1 MTKVIQSSRPAA
13 GLVPVTRLAPLR
25 VALCALLIA
34 GCTTGG
40 PQGVGDTAG
49 RQAAGTLPADVTTAT
64 VMTLAERMRANGDY
78 NSAVTFYRRA
88 IMLDPFNLKAYLG
101 LGDTLLAAG
110 YPNEASEAFRSYLS
124 QSPKDK
130 AVNDAPAYRGLGM
143 AFVALDRPQEAVE
156 MLTKSIALEPSPRAF
171 SALGIA
177 EDMIGDTAAAEG
189 AYKRGLVLAPDD
201 LDLLNNYGL
210 SQALHGDFNGAV
222 VTLRR
227 VASDQRAGVRHR
239 ANLALALGL
248 AGRSDDAAQ
257 VARIDLDE
265 RSVKSNLAYYA
276 ELRALSAPARTAAI
290 LRPNTPILPRAAA
303 TACDKEPCPVPA
315 LPGEKLSAA
324 PQTPVDAKPLA
335 TPPAAAKPMPLTPPA
350 SVKPDSSQTPP
361 AEKKAPVAAKEPKPS
376 PVQGRVKPDAT
387 SDDTQPSA
395 PLQLTPQGSAKT
407 DTPMPAPEMA
417 KTETA
422 TPGPESQ
429 PAAAPGEMKAAPEAN
444 AAPMSAADSDAAP
457 KPAAENSPVAADT
470 AKPAIEPSRTPAPEM
485 AAADKPAASDP
496 APAPAPVRAPSGP
509 VVKAAAVTPMAPGKH
524 AWLQIASFRS
534 EQNAQAAWKTMT
546 EGNQDLLQYVPLS
559 VRRVDL
565 GTDKGTFYVLRI
577 GPLATTQQASDL
589 CSALKDRKIDC
600 MVTK

>member
-1 MTKVIQSSRPAA
+1 MTKVIQSIRPAT
-13 GLVPVTRLAPLR
+13 GFVPVTRLAPLC
-25 VALCALLIA
+25 VALGALLIA

-40 PQGVGDTAG
+40 PQGAGDTAG
-49 RQAAGTLPADVTTAT
+49 RQAQGTLPADVTTAT

-130 AVNDAPAYRGLGM
+130 AINDAPAYRGLGM
-143 AFVALDRPQEAVE
+143 ALVALGRPQEAVE
-156 MLTKSIALEPSPRAF
+156 ILTKSIALEPSPRAF

-248 AGRSDDAAQ
+248 AGRTDDAAQ

-276 ELRALSAPARTAAI
+276 ELRALPAPERANAI
-290 LRPNTPILPRAAA
+290 LRPNTPIPPRAAA
-303 TACDKEPCPVPA
+303 TSCDKEPCPVPK

-324 PQTPVDAKPLA
+324 PQTPVDSKPLA
-335 TPPAAAKPMPLTPPA
+335 PPPTAAKPIPVTPPA
-350 SVKPDSSQTPP
+350 SVKPDSIQPPP
-361 AEKKAPVAAKEPKPS
+361 AEKKAPVAAKEPS
-376 PVQGRVKPDAT
+376 PVQDRAKPDAAPN
-387 SDDTQPSA
+387 DVKPSA
-395 PLQLTPQGSAKT
+395 PVQLTPQNSAKA

-417 KTETA
+417 KNEPSMA
-422 TPGPESQ
+422 PAESQ
-429 PAAAPGEMKAAPEAN
+429 PAAAPGEMKPGPEAS
-444 AAPMSAADSDAAP
+444 APPMNTVDNNVTP
-457 KPAAENSPVAADT
+457 KPAGENPPVVANT
-470 AKPAIEPSRTPAPEM
+470 AKPSTEASITPAPET
-485 AAADKPAASDP
+485 AADKPSFSDP
-496 APAPAPVRAPSGP
+496 APTPARVSSGP
-509 VVKAAAVTPMAPGKH
+509 VVKAAAVAPMAPGKH

-534 EQNAQAAWKTMT
+534 EQNAQSAWKTMT

-559 VRRVDL
+559 VHRVDL

-577 GPLATTQQASDL
+577 GPLATTQQAGEL

>member
-1 MTKVIQSSRPAA
+1 MTKVIQSNRPAA
-13 GLVPVTRLAPLR
+13 GFVPVTRLAPLC

-40 PQGVGDTAG
+40 PQGAGDTAG
-49 RQAAGTLPADVTTAT
+49 RQAQGTLPADVTTAT

-130 AVNDAPAYRGLGM
+130 AINDAPAYRGLGM
-143 AFVALDRPQEAVE
+143 ALVALGRPQEAVE

-177 EDMIGDTAAAEG
+177 EDMIGDPAAAEG
-189 AYKRGLVLAPDD
+189 AYKRGMVLAPDD

-239 ANLALALGL
+239 ANLALTLGL
-248 AGRSDDAAQ
+248 AGRTDDAAQ

-290 LRPNTPILPRAAA
+290 LRPNTPIPPRAAA

-335 TPPAAAKPMPLTPPA
+335 APPAAKPIPVTPPAN
-350 SVKPDSSQTPP
+350 VKPDSGQTPP
-361 AEKKAPVAAKEPKPS
+361 VEKKAPVAAKESEPS
-376 PVQGRVKPDAT
+376 PVQDRAKPDAAP
-387 SDDTQPSA
+387 DDTKPGA
-395 PLQLTPQGSAKT
+395 PVQLTPQDSAKA
-407 DTPMPAPEMA
+407 DTPVPAMA
-417 KTETA
+417 KNEPSA
-422 TPGPESQ
+422 VGAEPQ
-429 PAAAPGEMKAAPEAN
+429 PAATPGEMKSAPEAS
-444 AAPMSAADSDAAP
+444 APPMSEADNNVTP
-457 KPAAENSPVAADT
+457 QPADENPSIVADT
-470 AKPAIEPSRTPAPEM
+470 AKPPPNASMTPAPSM
-485 AAADKPAASDP
+485 AADKPSSPDIAPTP
-496 APAPAPVRAPSGP
+496 ARVSSGP
-509 VVKAAAVTPMAPGKH
+509 VVKAAAVAQMAPGKH

-534 EQNAQAAWKTMT
+534 EQNAQSAWKTMT
-546 EGNQDLLQYVPLS
+546 EGNRDLLQYVPLS